1 MSTLV
6 RQLFFDIVFVTENVT
21 LLAIALSSNI
31 KEFNEHRLTFIVV
44 LLGFTSLVT
53 APCTRVYGVRGPF
66 LSSWLGLSLIIFC
79 RFKCS

>member
-44 LLGFTSLVT
+44 LLGFSLVGLILK
-53 APCTRVYGVRGPF
+53 CVYYRY
-66 LSSWLGLSLIIFC
+66 LHTWAWLIMVKTWFY
-79 RFKCS
+79 K